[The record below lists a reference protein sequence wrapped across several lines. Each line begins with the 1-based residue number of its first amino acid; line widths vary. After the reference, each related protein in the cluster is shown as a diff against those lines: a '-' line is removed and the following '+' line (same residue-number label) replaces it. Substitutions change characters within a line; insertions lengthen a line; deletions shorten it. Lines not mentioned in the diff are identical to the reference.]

1 MVGMQQV
8 VQLLDFQLCGLIEMD
23 YQKKKC
29 FGLLHGLGF
38 ASMFTQIG
46 LEGSDYLIILFSF
59 NLGVEI
65 GQLLVLTPFILITPI
80 LSRISWYRV
89 IISIPAS
96 IIIALVGLKMFVER
110 VI

>member
-1 MVGMQQV
+1 
-8 VQLLDFQLCGLIEMD
+8 
-23 YQKKKC
+23 
-29 FGLLHGLGF
+29 
-38 ASMFTQIG
+38 MFTQIG
-46 LEGSDYLIILFSF
+46 LEGSDYLINLFSF

-80 LSRISWYRV
+80 LSQIPWYRV